1 MEILF
6 KNVTTLNKDEYIE
19 LIKFHG
25 QKNNFKYYLYTAIM
39 GLILIIG
46 MSYQIILRNYIS
58 LTLLALIFIGF
69 LAYRFIEPYRK
80 AEKEMKGE
88 KVQGNLVN
96 TYIFYDKNFVI
107 KNKYGKD
114 TFKYRKLFKVYEN
127 KNVFYLYINKED
139 VFIVE
144 KNKFEIG
151 NPYEFKEF
159 IAKKVGY
166 KFKNYKK

>member
-25 QKNNFKYYLYTAIM
+25 HKNNFKYYLYTAIM

-114 TFKYRKLFKVYEN
+114 TLKYRKLFKVYDN
-127 KNVFYLYINKED
+127 DNVFYLYISKED
-139 VFIVE
+139 VFIIE
-144 KNKFEIG
+144 KDKFEIG
-151 NPYEFKEF
+151 NSDKFKEF
-159 IAKKVGY
+159 IHKKVGY
-166 KFKNYKK
+166 KFKSYKK

>member
-46 MSYQIILRNYIS
+46 MSYQIILGNYIS

-114 TFKYRKLFKVYEN
+114 ILKYRKLFKVYDN
-127 KNVFYLYINKED
+127 DNVFYLYISKED
-139 VFIVE
+139 VFIIE
-144 KNKFEIG
+144 KDKFEIG
-151 NPYEFKEF
+151 NSDKFKEF
-159 IAKKVGY
+159 IHKKVGY
-166 KFKNYKK
+166 KFKSYKK